1 VTRSGPG
8 AGAGACRASFWCSGR
23 NKMGGGCCRASLLHE
38 CITAMP
44 AFAVIAFR
52 CGCVVVVRVI

>member
-1 VTRSGPG
+1 VAETR
-8 AGAGACRASFWCSGR
+8 CVLVL
-23 NKMGGGCCRASLLHE
+23 GGGCCRASLLHK
-38 CITAMP
+38 CIAATRP